1 MKRSSGY
8 NWIGRQFLYFVCG
21 RSRAVVVFGQGE
33 EMEERPRYGWRRSC
47 DDDANLN
54 IIDYNIAAQF
64 QSIKIDR
71 QWCLSII
78 LYSRHPFTTTQ
89 YYFTPNYYSHRSDH
103 SMRKIV
109 VRKQKLIF
117 TQIRFLLISAQCRR
131 QHGGHAR
138 NERLL
143 VVRTAP
149 ARLLLTP
156 PLLGCR

>member
-1 MKRSSGY
+1 M
-8 NWIGRQFLYFVCG
+8 NWEAVPVLRMLSVTRGGCVWARGRDG
-21 RSRAVVVFGQGE
+21 GE
-33 EMEERPRYGWRRSC
+33 ARYGWRRSC
-47 DDDANLN
+47 DDDDANLN

-78 LYSRHPFTTTQ
+78 LYSRRPFTTTQ

-103 SMRKIV
+103 NHSMRTIV
-109 VRKQKLIF
+109 VKKQKLIF

-131 QHGGHAR
+131 QHGGHSR

-149 ARLLLTP
+149 ARLLLAA